1 MKLTETKDGV
11 IVEVFVKPNS
21 PKFEVVVEGNEV
33 VVRSTEEPTK
43 GKVNKEL
50 IKEFSKLFHTKVEI
64 VSGST
69 SRQKRL
75 LIRDVEKN
83 GVERFLHGDSTVP

>member
-1 MKLTETKDGV
+1 MKIIEAKDGV

-21 PKFEVVVEGNEV
+21 PKFGVAFDGQEVLAYC
-33 VVRSTEEPTK
+33 TEKPVK

-50 IKEFSKLFHTKVEI
+50 VKEFSKLFHSRVEI
-64 VSGST
+64 VSGFT

-75 LIRDVEKN
+75 LIQGMNKDDAEHIIAAW
-83 GVERFLHGDSTVP
+83 GTQ

>member
-11 IVEVFVKPNS
+11 IVEVFVNPNS

-75 LIRDVEKN
+75 LIRDAEKN
-83 GVERFLHGDSTVP
+83 CVERFLHGDATVP

>member
-11 IVEVFVKPNS
+11 IVEVFVNPNS

-83 GVERFLHGDSTVP
+83 GVERFLHGDATVP

>member
-1 MKLTETKDGV
+1 MKITETKDGA

-21 PKFEVVVEGNEV
+21 PKFDVTFDGREVLVYCA
-33 VVRSTEEPTK
+33 EEPVK

-50 IKEFSKLFHTKVEI
+50 VKEFSKLFRSRLEI
-64 VSGST
+64 VSGFT

-75 LIRDVEKN
+75 LIRGMNKDDAEHIIAAWRT
-83 GVERFLHGDSTVP
+83 E